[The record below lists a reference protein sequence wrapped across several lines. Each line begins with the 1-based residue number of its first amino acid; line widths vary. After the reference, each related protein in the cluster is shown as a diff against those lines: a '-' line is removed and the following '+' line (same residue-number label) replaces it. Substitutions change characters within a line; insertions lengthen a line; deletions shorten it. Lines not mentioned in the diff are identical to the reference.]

1 MVRGVGFL
9 MDNVIIGAAVDIET
23 IARLRPWLEDEA
35 RKKNGLTGTTKLFTD
50 YDKDKN
56 IFNFKIVF
64 TDESQG

>member
-1 MVRGVGFL
+1 

-23 IARLRPWLEDEA
+23 IARLRPWLEEEA
-35 RKKNGLTGTTKLFTD
+35 RKKNKLTGTTKLFTD

-64 TDESQG
+64 ADESQG